1 MVVKNILHLEKI
13 VLLKIC
19 GFNFNNKLLSEFDTY
34 IAKFLLNK
42 DCQDKNKSKLWY
54 ILFDMLSAV

>member
-42 DCQDKNKSKLWY
+42 DCQDKNKSKL
-54 ILFDMLSAV
+54 